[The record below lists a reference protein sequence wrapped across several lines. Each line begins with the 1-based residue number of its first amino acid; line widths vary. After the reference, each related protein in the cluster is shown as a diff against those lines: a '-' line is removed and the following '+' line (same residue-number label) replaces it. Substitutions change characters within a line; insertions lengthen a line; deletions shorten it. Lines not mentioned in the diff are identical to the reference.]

1 LRFLLITTSFLIFFT
16 RFIDIFQLG
25 LQAAASF
32 LEQSEEVSISQKLLS
47 DLDSPDSIWVARSI
61 VSAVEKYDMYCKHE
75 REMRMPQILAEHE
88 FTCRLRAGEAI
99 SALKTISFMTRFNAI
114 IEEGAED
121 VLNGKVLCIK
131 LPIIY

>member
-1 LRFLLITTSFLIFFT
+1 
-16 RFIDIFQLG
+16 
-25 LQAAASF
+25 
-32 LEQSEEVSISQKLLS
+32 
-47 DLDSPDSIWVARSI
+47 
-61 VSAVEKYDMYCKHE
+61 
-75 REMRMPQILAEHE
+75 MPQILAEHE